1 MYICQIYRKETK
13 AKISSVKSYAMKL
26 KGNSYRKMIYDLEK
40 HRSIRFT
47 ISPKLSKRISG
58 SECLYIA
65 LQDFCCISG
74 FGKIVSRN
82 KYYENLQDYL
92 RYLPKKLAR

>member
-1 MYICQIYRKETK
+1 MLVCTMYICQIYRKETK

-65 LQDFCCISG
+65 LQDFCCING
-74 FGKIVSRN
+74 FGERKATYLAGINTMKIC
-82 KYYENLQDYL
+82 KIT
-92 RYLPKKLAR
+92 